1 MRIVDNKGNR
11 KKREKEENKIMK
23 EIVTTTLLPVN
34 HHTPTEGYTAA
45 RAKRIS
51 K

>member
-1 MRIVDNKGNR
+1 MREVDNKGNG
-11 KKREKEENKIMK
+11 KNGEKEENKIMK

-34 HHTPTEGYTAA
+34 HHTATEGYTAA